1 MDFKV
6 EKVIENKDGT
16 ATLVIDMGN
25 EVVQMLIE
33 HAVKDILT
41 KYIEENDGPE

>member
-1 MDFKV
+1 VDFKV

-16 ATLVIDMGN
+16 ATLVIDMDN

-41 KYIEENDGPE
+41 KYIEEHDGPK